1 MDRQKKL
8 LIFGA
13 CWVSAALLTWF
24 VYATTVA
31 PRAEKQV
38 RVVVAA
44 HDLGLGTL
52 LKTSDLKLVNVLE
65 KDAPK
70 GVVLK
75 ASDALN
81 RVILYPLLANEPIL
95 ATKLSGTTT
104 VEGLSSTIQPGYR
117 AVAVQITDASGV
129 AGLIQTNSRVDVL
142 FTRPGTMT
150 EASTSTILQN
160 IKVLSV
166 GRLTPTGATVDPR
179 APRSPVVTLV
189 MSPADAQ
196 KLELAKNEGKI
207 SLSLRNPID
216 NSVADE
222 TGPMTTEVLDPT
234 LTERIAKSRN
244 RKGGGVNPDDQVWKA
259 LAKKEP
265 PKDPPKPRAVVDVY
279 RGDKHVQESFR

>member
-24 VYATTVA
+24 IYATAVA
-31 PRAEKQV
+31 PKADKQV
-38 RVVVAA
+38 RVVVAGR
-44 HDLGLGTL
+44 DMPLGKL
-52 LKTSDLKLVNVLE
+52 LQPGDLKLVNYLE

-75 ASDALN
+75 TGDAVN
-81 RVILYPLLANEPIL
+81 RVMLVPILANEPIL
-95 ATKLSGTTT
+95 TSKLSGTTT
-104 VEGLSSTIQPGYR
+104 MEGLSSTIDPGYR
-117 AVAVQITDASGV
+117 AVAVTITDASGV

-160 IKVLSV
+160 VKVLSV
-166 GRLTPTGATVDPR
+166 GRLTATGATIDPR

-189 MSPADAQ
+189 LAPEDAQ

-207 SLSLRNPID
+207 SLSLRNPMD
-216 NSVADE
+216 HSVAE
-222 TGPMTTEVLDPT
+222 TTGPMTTEVLDPT
-234 LTERIAKSRN
+234 LADRIAKSRN
-244 RKGGGVNPDDQVWKA
+244 RKGNVADDAAFKA
-259 LAKKEP
+259 LARKDP
-265 PKDPPKPRAVVDVY
+265 PKEPPKPRAVVDVY

>member
-24 VYATTVA
+24 VYATAVA
-31 PRAEKQV
+31 PKAEKQV

-44 HDLGLGTL
+44 RDVPLGSLLRPGDLR
-52 LKTSDLKLVNVLE
+52 LVNYSE

-75 ASDALN
+75 TADAAN
-81 RVILYPLLANEPIL
+81 RVVLFPLLANEPIL
-95 ATKLSGTTT
+95 ASKLSGTTSM
-104 VEGLSSTIQPGYR
+104 EGLSSTIDPGFR
-117 AVAVQITDASGV
+117 AVAVQITDQSGV

-160 IKVLSV
+160 VKVLSV
-166 GRLTPTGATVDPR
+166 GRLNPTGTPVDPR
-179 APRSPVVTLV
+179 AQRSPVVTLV
-189 MSPADAQ
+189 LLPEDAQ

-207 SLSLRNPID
+207 SLSLRNPTD
-216 NSVADE
+216 NSRAE
-222 TGPMTTEVLDPT
+222 ATGPMTTEVLDPN
-234 LTERIAKSRN
+234 LADRIEKSRKKRTN
-244 RKGGGVNPDDQVWKA
+244 IGDDQTWKA
-259 LAKKEP
+259 LLKKEP
-265 PKDPPKPRAVVDVY
+265 PKEPPKPRAVVDVY
-279 RGDKHVQESFR
+279 RGDKHVQETFR

>member
-24 VYATTVA
+24 VYATAVA
-31 PRAEKQV
+31 PKADKQV

-44 HDLGLGTL
+44 RDVPLGTL
-52 LKTSDLKLVNVLE
+52 LRPGDLKLVNYSE

-75 ASDALN
+75 TADAAN
-81 RVILYPLLANEPIL
+81 RVVLFPLFANEPIL
-95 ATKLSGTTT
+95 ASKLSGATTM
-104 VEGLSSTIQPGYR
+104 EGLSSTIDPGFR
-117 AVAVQITDASGV
+117 AVAVQITDQSGV

-160 IKVLSV
+160 VKVLSV
-166 GRLTPTGATVDPR
+166 GRLNPTGTPVDPR
-179 APRSPVVTLV
+179 AQRSPVVTLV
-189 MSPADAQ
+189 LLPEDAQ

-207 SLSLRNPID
+207 SLSLRNPTD
-216 NSVADE
+216 NSRAE
-222 TGPMTTEVLDPT
+222 ATGPMTTEVLDPN
-234 LTERIAKSRN
+234 LADRIEKSRKKKTN
-244 RKGGGVNPDDQVWKA
+244 IGDDQTWKA
-259 LAKKEP
+259 LLKKEP
-265 PKDPPKPRAVVDVY
+265 PKEPPKPRAVVDVY
-279 RGDKHVQESFR
+279 RGDKHVQETFR